1 MVMNILQVVEIV
13 KGINMSK
20 CKNTK
25 CNKCSSSSSN
35 NNNNL
40 YKDDWKVLSFNYK
53 GFMRISKVA
62 LTLLVFVISSFQWG
76 YTGDVLWQCVWSLS
90 LLKVVELSD
99 E

>member
-1 MVMNILQVVEIV
+1 M
-13 KGINMSK
+13 G
-20 CKNTK
+20 CKNKK
-25 CNKCSSSSSN
+25 CNKGACN
-35 NNNNL
+35 DEAINMDL
-40 YKDDWKVLSFNYK
+40 LGINYK
-53 GFMRISKVA
+53 GLMRICKVV